1 MEDDFAALY
10 QKLISRIEPDPDRLR
25 RGLQAL
31 RRAITGHDPPGFS
44 SNQLQSQIKCDIP
57 GAETDARFQESEERE
72 KDHEG
77 NEVH

>member
-1 MEDDFAALY
+1 M
-10 QKLISRIEPDPDRLR
+10 
-25 RGLQAL
+25 QAL
-31 RRAITGHDPPGFS
+31 SRAIAGHDPPEHLT
-44 SNQLQSQIKCDIP
+44 NQLQSQKKCDIP